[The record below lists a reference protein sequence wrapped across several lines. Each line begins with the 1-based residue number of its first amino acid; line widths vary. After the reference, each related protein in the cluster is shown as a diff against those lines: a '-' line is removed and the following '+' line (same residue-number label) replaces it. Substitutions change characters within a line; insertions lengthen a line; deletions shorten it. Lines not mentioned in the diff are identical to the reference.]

1 MRISNN
7 QKEAL
12 INSIAK
18 LQFRSKNKEIGR
30 LREKHIGK
38 KKLTFNLITL
48 LNYSEQPVYLP
59 TEGSK
64 QEVFA
69 KQARSEQEVFVQ
81 WIGKWSYAKLHVLVS
96 PT

>member
-48 LNYSEQPVYLP
+48 LNYSE
-59 TEGSK
+59 
-64 QEVFA
+64 
-69 KQARSEQEVFVQ
+69 
-81 WIGKWSYAKLHVLVS
+81 
-96 PT
+96 